1 MNIQRLLEYFRHLPP
16 STQLAV
22 IVGGLVIL
30 VSIALFPAA
39 GTNIIT
45 FLLGLKMLL
54 GR

>member
-1 MNIQRLLEYFRHLPP
+1 MNVQQLLEYFQHLPP

-22 IVGGLVIL
+22 IVGVLIIIVGV
-30 VSIALFPAA
+30 ALFPAS
-39 GTNIIT
+39 GTNLIT